1 MIVVSVQS
9 PDSGI
14 TYLWNISI
22 VFWILPQKNEQ
33 FAEPQVLVDC
43 LSQICFSVYTKKED
57 RR

>member
-33 FAEPQVLVDC
+33 FAEPQVLVNC
-43 LSQICFSVYTKKED
+43 LSQIYFTVYTKKED